1 MELEQ
6 IILTSCVTVIAL
18 GMFIVSLLSY
28 RTYKNKKLLFVS
40 LAVLV
45 FLLKGILQSL
55 YLFGIIEGLPVI
67 YANPF
72 TGLLDLIILVLLF
85 AATLKR

>member
-6 IILTSCVTVIAL
+6 IILTSCITVIAL

-40 LAVLV
+40 VAVLV
-45 FLLKGILQSL
+45 FLIKGILQSL
-55 YLFGIIEGLPVI
+55 FLFDIIQGVPVM

-72 TGLLDLIILVLLF
+72 SGFFDLLILVLLF